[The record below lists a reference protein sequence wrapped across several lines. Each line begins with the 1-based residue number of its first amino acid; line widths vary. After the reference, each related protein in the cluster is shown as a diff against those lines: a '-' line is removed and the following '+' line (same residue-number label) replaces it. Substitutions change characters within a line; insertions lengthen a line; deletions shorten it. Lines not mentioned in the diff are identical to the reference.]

1 MLITRNAL
9 FILIMLGLLCVPAPG
24 AASETK
30 MDVAP
35 RMDIPTLEAGLGS
48 PDLIILDVRTDKDL
62 SKSDKKI
69 KGAIREEPRDFVSW
83 ADKYPR
89 QKTIVLY

>member
-1 MLITRNAL
+1 MLMARNVL
-9 FILIMLGLLCVPAPG
+9 FMPIMLGLLCIPALG

-48 PDLIILDVRTDKDL
+48 PDLIVLDVRTAKDL
-62 SKSDKKI
+62 ANSDKKI
-69 KGAIREEPRDFVSW
+69 KGAIREEPRDFASW
-83 ADKYPR
+83 ADKYPQ